1 MTPSSFALLRGFA
14 LRCESELLAE
24 IESIQARAPFRHMMT
39 PGGFTMSVAMTS
51 CGGWGWTTNRKG
63 YRYTPDD
70 PDSGRPWPAMPAV
83 FASLAGDAAAE
94 SGFDA
99 FELDS
104 CLINRYVP
112 GSRLTLHQD
121 RNEKDFD
128 APIVSVSLGISAT
141 FLFGGHERRDRAA
154 RFRLEHGDV
163 AVWGGPDRLRYHGV
177 APLKEAHHPL
187 LGAQRIN
194 LTFRKAA

>member
-1 MTPSSFALLRGFA
+1 MTRSSFALLRGFA
-14 LRCESELLAE
+14 LPCANELLTQVDA
-24 IESIQARAPFRHMMT
+24 IQAQAPFRHMMT

-63 YRYTPDD
+63 YRYTPED
-70 PDSGRPWPAMPAV
+70 PESGRLWPAMPAV
-83 FASLAGDAAAE
+83 FASLARAAAAE
-94 SGFDA
+94 GGFDA
-99 FELDS
+99 FEPDS
-104 CLINRYVP
+104 CLINRYLP

-121 RNEKDFD
+121 RNEKDFG
-128 APIVSVSLGISAT
+128 APIVSVSLGIPAT
-141 FLFGGHERRDRAA
+141 FLFGGHERRDRAE

-163 AVWGGPDRLRYHGV
+163 AVWGGPDRLRFHGV
-177 APLKEAHHPL
+177 APLKDAHHAL

>member
-14 LRCESELLAE
+14 LPHASELLAQ
-24 IESIQARAPFRHMMT
+24 IDAIQAQAPFRHMMT
-39 PGGFTMSVAMTS
+39 PGGFVMSVAMTS
-51 CGGWGWTTNRKG
+51 CGEWGWTTNRKG

-70 PDSGRPWPAMPAV
+70 PDTGRSWPTMPAV
-83 FASLAGDAAAE
+83 FASLARGAAAAG
-94 SGFDA
+94 GFDA
-99 FELDS
+99 FEPDS

-121 RNEKDFD
+121 RNEKDFG
-128 APIVSVSLGISAT
+128 APIVSVSLGIPAT
-141 FLFGGHERRDRAA
+141 FLFGGRERRDRAE

-163 AVWGGPDRLRYHGV
+163 AVWGGRDRLRYHGV